1 MENLLSNLISKKH
14 LYEYGMKEEEI
25 DSFAQSVIET
35 QQRLLNNNYVQMDVQ
50 DIAKIYRKLY
60 K

>member
-1 MENLLSNLISKKH
+1 
-14 LYEYGMKEEEI
+14 MKEEEI